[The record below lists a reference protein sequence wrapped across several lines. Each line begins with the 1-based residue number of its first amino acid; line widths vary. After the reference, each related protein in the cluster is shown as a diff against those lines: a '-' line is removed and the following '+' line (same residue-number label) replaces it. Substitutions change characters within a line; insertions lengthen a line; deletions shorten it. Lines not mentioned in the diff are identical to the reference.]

1 MNNKIDEFLTY
12 KQINRNRSSRTVE
25 VYRLAL
31 GRLGIY
37 LGDKS
42 ALTVTHD
49 DLVAFSGAWL
59 HKTYKLGPKAR
70 SQHVSA
76 VREFYTWLKRSGGLE
91 VNPAASLEHPQIG
104 RTLPRVMTLASAEK
118 IMWAPDFDTFKGV
131 RDAAVL
137 AMLLGCGLRASGLV
151 GLNESNLL
159 RDVIDDKPRIVVRVL
174 EKRGRERKMPLPPD
188 AALLLQ
194 LYLEHPELKAID
206 RALPTGDR
214 VLFISINNRGIP
226 VHEYIGEKRRL
237 GRRAV
242 HELVRHYGRAQG
254 LPEEQLHPH
263 AMRHLFGT
271 ELAESDVDIVQ
282 RQKAMGHADP
292 KSTEI
297 YTHLAMRKMT
307 RDLDRANPLAK
318 IRTPVS
324 DLLKRLSK
332 GGDSPA

>member
-1 MNNKIDEFLTY
+1 MADLIEQFLVY
-12 KQINRNRSSRTVE
+12 KQINRNRSARTVQ
-25 VYRLAL
+25 VYRMAL
-31 GRLGIY
+31 GRLALF
-37 LGDKS
+37 LGDRS
-42 ALTVTHD
+42 AVSATHD

-76 VREFYTWLKRSGGLE
+76 VRELYAWLKKGGAIE
-91 VNPAASLEHPQIG
+91 SNPAAALEHPQIG

-118 IMWAPDFDTFKGV
+118 IMWAPDFETFKGV

-137 AMLLGCGLRASGLV
+137 AMLLGCGLRVSGLV
-151 GLNESNLL
+151 ALNESNLR
-159 RDVIDDKPRIVVRVL
+159 RDVIDDKPRIVVQVT
-174 EKRGRERKMPLPPD
+174 EKRGRERQMPLPAD

-194 LYLEHPELKAID
+194 IYMEHPDLKAID
-206 RALPTGDR
+206 RALPNGDK
-214 VLFISINNRGIP
+214 VLFVSLVNQSVP
-226 VHEYIGEKRRL
+226 PHEYIGEKRRL
-237 GRRAV
+237 RRRAV
-242 HELVRHYGRAQG
+242 LKMVRHYGRAQG
-254 LPEEQLHPH
+254 LPEDQIHPH

-271 ELAESDVDIVQ
+271 ELAESEVDLLQ

-318 IRTPVS
+318 IKTPVS

-332 GGDSPA
+332 GGDGA